1 MSIAI
6 SGTHAASA
14 SEVSTTSAVPRSVE
28 VAMSTRARIVSS
40 DELLEGS
47 RELWIEHRGDM
58 YRLRLTSAG
67 KLYLTK

>member
-1 MSIAI
+1 MSIA
-6 SGTHAASA
+6 AASHTNDR
-14 SEVSTTSAVPRSVE
+14 SKVLEVSPLPRSVE
-28 VAMSTRARIVSS
+28 SAMSTRARIVAS
-40 DELLEGS
+40 DELLGGN

>member
-6 SGTHAASA
+6 SGTHADSA

>member
-1 MSIAI
+1 
-6 SGTHAASA
+6 
-14 SEVSTTSAVPRSVE
+14 
-28 VAMSTRARIVSS
+28 MSTRARIVSS